1 MWAVIS
7 RTPRLLTKKSIH
19 NEEKMPSSTDG
30 AHTMMMTG
38 RMKLGPSALAAQMSP
53 SKDSRT
59 PRGAWHSEST
69 EGERRGQD
77 G

>member
-1 MWAVIS
+1 MRTVIS

-19 NEEKMPSSTDG
+19 NEEKMPSPTDG
-30 AHTMMMTG
+30 AHTMMTTG
-38 RMKLGPSALAAQMSP
+38 RMKLEPSALAAQMSL

-59 PRGAWHSEST
+59 PRDAWHSEGA